1 MKKFCDLDKTWF
13 FTIFL
18 SLHFCGAPVQLTMT
32 ADRLLCDVMWR
43 SFRNL
48 TCRIVHKQKANI
60 EIFTEMS
67 SIEDS
72 LSETES
78 SQFGSEDE
86 KIEIEGTDGA
96 SNRFEDDSLEPY
108 ADEPLA
114 DEEWLENY
122 RREQAENEELEK
134 ELTKRL
140 NNSVRVADW

>member
-1 MKKFCDLDKTWF
+1 
-13 FTIFL
+13 
-18 SLHFCGAPVQLTMT
+18 
-32 ADRLLCDVMWR
+32 
-43 SFRNL
+43 
-48 TCRIVHKQKANI
+48 
-60 EIFTEMS
+60 MS

-78 SQFGSEDE
+78 SQFDSEDE
-86 KIEIEGTDGA
+86 KIKIEGTDGA

-122 RREQAENEELEK
+122 RREQAENAELEK

>member
-1 MKKFCDLDKTWF
+1 MSDHTQ
-13 FTIFL
+13 T
-18 SLHFCGAPVQLTMT
+18 
-32 ADRLLCDVMWR
+32 
-43 SFRNL
+43 
-48 TCRIVHKQKANI
+48 KANI

-78 SQFGSEDE
+78 SQFGSENE
-86 KIEIEGTDGA
+86 KIKIEGTDGA

-122 RREQAENEELEK
+122 RREQAENAELEK

>member
-1 MKKFCDLDKTWF
+1 
-13 FTIFL
+13 
-18 SLHFCGAPVQLTMT
+18 
-32 ADRLLCDVMWR
+32 
-43 SFRNL
+43 
-48 TCRIVHKQKANI
+48 
-60 EIFTEMS
+60 MS

-78 SQFGSEDE
+78 SQFGSGDE

-96 SNRFEDDSLEPY
+96 SNRFEGDSLEPY

-114 DEEWLENY
+114 DEEWLKNY
-122 RREQAENEELEK
+122 RWEQAENEELEK

>member
-1 MKKFCDLDKTWF
+1 M
-13 FTIFL
+13 
-18 SLHFCGAPVQLTMT
+18 V
-32 ADRLLCDVMWR
+32 ADRAFHIWKAIRQCVPNKSTSCILSDR
-43 SFRNL
+43 
-48 TCRIVHKQKANI
+48 TQTKANI
-60 EIFTEMS
+60 EIFTEML

-122 RREQAENEELEK
+122 RR
-134 ELTKRL
+134 
-140 NNSVRVADW
+140 